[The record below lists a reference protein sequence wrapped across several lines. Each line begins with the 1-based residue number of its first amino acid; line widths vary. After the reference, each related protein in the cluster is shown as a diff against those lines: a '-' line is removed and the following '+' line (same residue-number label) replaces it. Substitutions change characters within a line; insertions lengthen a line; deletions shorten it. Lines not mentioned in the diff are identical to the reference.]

1 MFRYCPEIRYPM
13 RADLH
18 IHTTASDGCWPPE
31 RVVAEVKARAI
42 GLFAVA
48 DHDTVAG
55 VPAAET
61 LARQEGLAFL
71 RGVEISTQLDGRIF
85 HILGYGFDP
94 QFPALVKLLNENR
107 LKLDRASD
115 EAIQS
120 LIAAGYPIDWADYAA
135 YTYERTRGGWKAYN
149 FLLDR
154 GLCSG
159 IRDYFERLS
168 PMLSPDPP
176 LFVSPA
182 EAIAAIRQ
190 AGGAPILAHPGASFR
205 PQVTGEGLEMF
216 LDLGIAGVEC
226 YSYAH
231 DEATTRF
238 CLDWCARHNLLITGG
253 SDCHG
258 GLVPRELGTPPVDTA
273 ALRLGALEAHI
284 VGGL

>member
-1 MFRYCPEIRYPM
+1 M
-13 RADLH
+13 RTDLH

-31 RVVAEVKARAI
+31 QAVAEVKAHGI

-55 VPAAET
+55 VSAAEA
-61 LARQEGLAFL
+61 LAHQEGLAFL
-71 RGVEISTQLDGRIF
+71 RGVEISTRLDGQVF

-94 QFPALVKLLNENR
+94 QAPALVALLHENR
-107 LKLDRASD
+107 LTLDRASD

-120 LIAAGYPIDWADYAA
+120 LITAGYPIDWADYAA

-168 PMLSPDPP
+168 PALPSDPP
-176 LFVSPA
+176 PFVSPA
-182 EAIAAIRQ
+182 EAIAVIRQ
-190 AGGAPILAHPGASFR
+190 AGGVPILAHPGASFR
-205 PQVTGEGLEMF
+205 PQVTEEGLQMF

-238 CLDWCARHNLLITGG
+238 CLHWCARHNLLITGG

-258 GLVPRELGTPPVDTA
+258 GLVPRELGIPPVDTA
-273 ALRLGALEAHI
+273 ALRLGELEARI

>member
-1 MFRYCPEIRYPM
+1 M

-18 IHTTASDGCWPPE
+18 IHTIASDGRWPPE
-31 RVVAEVKARAI
+31 RVVAEVKTRGI
-42 GLFAVA
+42 GLFAIA
-48 DHDTVAG
+48 DHDTIAGIPVAE
-55 VPAAET
+55 AM
-61 LARQEGLAFL
+61 ARREGLAFL
-71 RGVEISTQLDGRIF
+71 RGVEVSTRLDGRVF

-94 QFPALVKLLNENR
+94 QSPALMALLQENR

-120 LIAAGYPIDWADYAA
+120 LIAAGYPIDWADYVA
-135 YTYERTRGGWKAYN
+135 YTYDRTRGGWKAYN

-159 IRDYFERLS
+159 IRDYFDRLGPAMPS
-168 PMLSPDPP
+168 DPP
-176 LFVSPA
+176 PFVSPA
-182 EAIAAIRQ
+182 EAIAVIRQ
-190 AGGAPILAHPGASFR
+190 AGGVPVLAHPGASFR
-205 PQVTGEGLEMF
+205 PQVTEEGLRSF

-231 DEATTRF
+231 DEATTCF
-238 CLDWCARHNLLITGG
+238 CLDWCARHNLLVTGG

-258 GLVPRELGTPPVDTA
+258 GLVPRELGTPLVDTA
-273 ALRLGALEAHI
+273 VLRLGELEARI